1 MPKKRNLINQ
11 PKNKGW
17 KDSTTEFN
25 KHSISEIHR
34 NSFVKAQNFILSYEI
49 KSEPINL
56 ILDKNL
62 QKDKLRT
69 KNGLISIVKTL
80 QICAT
85 HNLPF

>member
-1 MPKKRNLINQ
+1 M
-11 PKNKGW
+11 
-17 KDSTTEFN
+17 
-25 KHSISEIHR
+25 
-34 NSFVKAQNFILSYEI
+34 KAQNFILSYEI